1 MHRDF
6 NGLRNFYGFWDSDER
21 VSDIQ
26 LTQIQLWAKSL
37 FFFHNNAN
45 VYLYT
50 KKKIIPEGLINISRL
65 NVVYLDNFEK
75 LLADT
80 PLHNYKITNSLSKP
94 ELSDII
100 RLALLYKNGGTW
112 LDVDDIAVRK
122 FPSNKN
128 ILGTFLWKN
137 NKKNATYWGSA
148 FNLVDGSI
156 MSDKYKDFG
165 FHIQNDP
172 MVNWE
177 KGNMFLYEWMVQIKK
192 FNSSDWGQKV
202 PTEIIRKKSTII
214 KECNLSLLPQHYLL
228 LHPAFGNQ
236 VQFGNPNCKGPMF
249 PPYDLRITGKVNYD
263 DMITQEEF
271 WEVVKQT
278 LEKHDYCCV
287 KNSKNTGIIQCNKG
301 KDKRWYIGH
310 LCDLDNIHNILDK
323 FISLNGLNITF
334 DYKGLIKYGNFG
346 DDIFYPLSI
355 ILCKIIIQNK
365 FNIKFNKII
374 QNKNI
379 VTNKTINITGG
390 GSLIHTNQT
399 GNTKFIKN
407 DNNYLLLGTGM
418 TDQKLSLVNSLNVND
433 FINNMKSYSFKH
445 ENIKSNLSILKYFQ
459 DNNQLYGGFRG
470 LYEEYICDKNGY
482 KFKHINDLGL
492 LPDIL
497 LREVELISSIYDV
510 KDDYISINHERKIIL
525 LNTCQIFGKDAF
537 KEADIDYERYN
548 KNLVDIFIKLG
559 VFLVKQ
565 GYSVI
570 IMPFHPSSKKELNIT
585 EYIYKSIKGSIELSE
600 NKFLMK
606 VTKYNILSGLNLLK
620 QIHIAIGIRLHCNII
635 CNGFLIP
642 SINIAYGVKGVN
654 YSVTNNLSKYIVPT
668 FSKYLSF
675 DKLKNLFF
683 DIENNY
689 DKIKIQ
695 LEQNKNKTENMI
707 FSELEMLFSN
717 YRLEKYSNFNIVLNK
732 LSKGANAKFNFCFY

>member
-6 NGLRNFYGFWDSDER
+6 NGLRKFYGFWDSDER

-323 FISLNGLNITF
+323 FIST
-334 DYKGLIKYGNFG
+334 
-346 DDIFYPLSI
+346 
-355 ILCKIIIQNK
+355 
-365 FNIKFNKII
+365 
-374 QNKNI
+374 
-379 VTNKTINITGG
+379 
-390 GSLIHTNQT
+390 
-399 GNTKFIKN
+399 
-407 DNNYLLLGTGM
+407 
-418 TDQKLSLVNSLNVND
+418 
-433 FINNMKSYSFKH
+433 
-445 ENIKSNLSILKYFQ
+445 
-459 DNNQLYGGFRG
+459 
-470 LYEEYICDKNGY
+470 
-482 KFKHINDLGL
+482 
-492 LPDIL
+492 
-497 LREVELISSIYDV
+497 
-510 KDDYISINHERKIIL
+510 
-525 LNTCQIFGKDAF
+525 
-537 KEADIDYERYN
+537 
-548 KNLVDIFIKLG
+548 
-559 VFLVKQ
+559 
-565 GYSVI
+565 
-570 IMPFHPSSKKELNIT
+570 
-585 EYIYKSIKGSIELSE
+585 
-600 NKFLMK
+600 
-606 VTKYNILSGLNLLK
+606 
-620 QIHIAIGIRLHCNII
+620 
-635 CNGFLIP
+635 
-642 SINIAYGVKGVN
+642 
-654 YSVTNNLSKYIVPT
+654 
-668 FSKYLSF
+668 
-675 DKLKNLFF
+675 
-683 DIENNY
+683 
-689 DKIKIQ
+689 
-695 LEQNKNKTENMI
+695 
-707 FSELEMLFSN
+707 
-717 YRLEKYSNFNIVLNK
+717 
-732 LSKGANAKFNFCFY
+732 